1 MSIVRFNPYFADRR
15 PAPAGW
21 VPAADI
27 WETPD
32 SYRIDLEIPSV
43 AADAVDVS
51 LDEGVLVMSG
61 ERSRPERDEGERNHR
76 LERRTGRFSRRF
88 RLPEDADAERI
99 SARVVAGV
107 LEVSIAKREERK
119 PKRIEVIAA

>member
-32 SYRIDLEIPSV
+32 SYRIDLEIQPDSIPTTLLPGRILASQVCSAGLTGSKPSIF
-43 AADAVDVS
+43 
-51 LDEGVLVMSG
+51 LTRRKKGPP
-61 ERSRPERDEGERNHR
+61 RS
-76 LERRTGRFSRRF
+76 
-88 RLPEDADAERI
+88 
-99 SARVVAGV
+99 
-107 LEVSIAKREERK
+107 
-119 PKRIEVIAA
+119 